1 MQSTVAQSVAIGKT
15 RWEVAGIDPVS
26 DEGWR
31 HHKADLETHR
41 PFRQFRYA
49 VRTISGEYFLSVS
62 GKPLFD
68 EIGEF
73 RGYRGNASNMTE
85 VFSARR
91 RAETADILLQDAV
104 DSIADGFVIYDRED
118 RFVMCNDA
126 YRRSHHRG
134 TELLVPGTRFEDV
147 LRANVA
153 RGRYPDAKGREEEW
167 IALRLRRRQGYE
179 ATLEQRLS
187 DGRWM
192 LIRDRRMRNGGI
204 TGLPIDITELKAAQ
218 AALQRSEERLNRA
231 QRLAAIGSDL
241 RDLRTGEREWS
252 DETYR
257 IFGVTREDFV
267 ATQENVF
274 SRIHPDDRP
283 IIMAAR
289 AKTAAGICPP
299 PVEYRIIR
307 PDRSVRHIYREW
319 ELIRD
324 DAGTPMQLFGTIHD
338 VTELRAVQQR
348 QEELEGQLLHSQKL
362 EALGTLAGGVAHE
375 LNNTLVP
382 ILALSK
388 LASDDL
394 PQDSPVRGDMIT
406 IIQASER
413 ARDLVKQIL
422 AFARKQDLV
431 KQPVDLAMVARE
443 ALRMLRSSLPTTVQV
458 VEQIND
464 VPSVF
469 GDPVGLH
476 QVVVNLVTNAA
487 QAIGAVIGRITVSIW
502 AVGESQASPQQGAIQ
517 PIIYLSVADTGN
529 GIPAGTLDRIFEPF
543 FTTKDVGEGTGLGL
557 SVVHGIITSHG
568 GKIAVHSKPG
578 EGAEFTISLPGHG
591 KQQAA
596 RQFNPMAA

>member
-1 MQSTVAQSVAIGKT
+1 
-15 RWEVAGIDPVS
+15 
-26 DEGWR
+26 
-31 HHKADLETHR
+31 
-41 PFRQFRYA
+41 
-49 VRTISGEYFLSVS
+49 
-62 GKPLFD
+62 
-68 EIGEF
+68 
-73 RGYRGNASNMTE
+73 
-85 VFSARR
+85 
-91 RAETADILLQDAV
+91 
-104 DSIADGFVIYDRED
+104 
-118 RFVMCNDA
+118 
-126 YRRSHHRG
+126 
-134 TELLVPGTRFEDV
+134 
-147 LRANVA
+147 
-153 RGRYPDAKGREEEW
+153 
-167 IALRLRRRQGYE
+167 
-179 ATLEQRLS
+179 
-187 DGRWM
+187 M

-204 TGLPIDITELKAAQ
+204 TGLRIDITELKTAQ

-241 RDLRTGEREWS
+241 RALRTGEREWS
-252 DETYR
+252 DESYR

-267 ATQENVF
+267 PTQENVF
-274 SRIHPDDRP
+274 RLIHPDDRP
-283 IIMAAR
+283 VIMAAR
-289 AKTAAGICPP
+289 ANTAVGICPP
-299 PVEYRIIR
+299 PNEYRIIR
-307 PDRSVRHIYREW
+307 SDGHLRYLYREW

-324 DAGTPMQLFGTIHD
+324 DAGTPIQLFGTIHD
-338 VTELRAVQQR
+338 VTELRAAQER
-348 QEELEGQLLHSQKL
+348 QEELERQLLHSQKL

-388 LASDDL
+388 LALDDL
-394 PQDSPVRGDMIT
+394 PQDSAVRGDMKS

-431 KQPVDLAMVARE
+431 NQPVDLAMVARE
-443 ALRMLRSSLPTTVQV
+443 ALRMLRSSLPATIQV

-464 VPSVF
+464 VPPVF

-487 QAIGAVIGRITVSIW
+487 QAIGAVIGRITISIW

-529 GIPAGTLDRIFEPF
+529 GIPAATLDRIFEPF